1 MLTKEKIDRI
11 NTLAK
16 KSKLKTLTQEEKKE
30 QSALREEYLKHFRE
44 HFRGLKPCRKRHRKE
59 NRKYYMAA

>member
-44 HFRGLKPCRKRHRKE
+44 HFRGQLESIQIVDDK
-59 NRKYYMAA
+59 ND